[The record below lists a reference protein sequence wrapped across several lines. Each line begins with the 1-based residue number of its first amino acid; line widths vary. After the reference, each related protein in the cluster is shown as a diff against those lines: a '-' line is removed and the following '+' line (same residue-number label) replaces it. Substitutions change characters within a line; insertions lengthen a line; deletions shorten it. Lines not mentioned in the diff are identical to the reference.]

1 MKDDFR
7 CGWKLHLHTS
17 EGERIGKFLATLNV
31 NYKVGKSGQEGKAAT
46 IYCGSKANAIYIAKV
61 LQAKFACILPPI
73 GEVLVD
79 DVCIYKNVWGR
90 FDACHKDWHQ
100 YGLKGIPMLKDH
112 VQMTLWDKSLSWE
125 LFIPISHKLLIKEFG
140 EFYTG

>member
-1 MKDDFR
+1 MQNDFR
-7 CGWKLHLHTS
+7 CGWKLHLHTN
-17 EGERIGKFLATLNV
+17 EGERIGKFLVTLNV
-31 NYKVGKSGQEGKAAT
+31 NYKVGKSGQLGKDVT
-46 IYCGSKANAIYIAKV
+46 IYCGSKTNAINIAKV

-79 DVCIYKNVWGR
+79 DICIYKNIYGR

-100 YGLKGIPMLKDH
+100 YGKLGIPMLKDH
-112 VQMTLWDKSLSWE
+112 VQMCLWDKSLSWDTF
-125 LFIPISHKLLIKEFG
+125 LPVSHKLLSQQFG